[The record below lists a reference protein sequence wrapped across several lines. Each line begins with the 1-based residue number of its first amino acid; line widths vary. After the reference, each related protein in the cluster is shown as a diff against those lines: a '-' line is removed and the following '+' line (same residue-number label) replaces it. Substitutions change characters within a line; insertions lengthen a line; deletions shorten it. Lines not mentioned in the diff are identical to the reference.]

1 MLSIKTVN
9 VVQNGNVV
17 KLADMY
23 GKNEDVTSLPTEY
36 AIGSSFFNLDT
47 QEVLMWNGTEWSA
60 L

>member
-1 MLSIKTVN
+1 MLSIKTVD

-23 GKNEDVTSLPTEY
+23 GKNEDVASLPTEY

-47 QEVLMWNGTEWSA
+47 Q
-60 L
+60 

>member
-17 KLADMY
+17 KLADMC
-23 GKNEDVTSLPTEY
+23 GKNEDVENLPTEY

>member
-1 MLSIKTVN
+1 MLSIKTVD

-17 KLADMY
+17 KLADMC
-23 GKNEDVTSLPTEY
+23 GKNEDVENLPTEY
-36 AIGSSFFNLDT
+36 AIGSSFCNLDT

>member
-17 KLADMY
+17 RQAEIF
-23 GKNEDVTSLPTEY
+23 GRNEDVENLPTEY
-36 AIGSSFFNLDT
+36 AVGSSFFNLDT
-47 QEVLMWNGTEWSA
+47 QEVFMWNGTEWGV

>member
-1 MLSIKTVN
+1 MLSIKTVD

-23 GKNEDVTSLPTEY
+23 SKNEDVASLPTEY

>member
-17 KLADMY
+17 KLADIC
-23 GKNEDVTSLPTEY
+23 GKNEDVESLPTEY

>member
-1 MLSIKTVN
+1 MLSIKTVD

-17 KLADMY
+17 KLADIC
-23 GKNEDVTSLPTEY
+23 GKNEDVENLPTNY

>member
-23 GKNEDVTSLPTEY
+23 GKNEDVESIPTEY
-36 AIGSSFFNLDT
+36 AIGSSLFNLDT

>member
-1 MLSIKTVN
+1 MLSIKTVD

-23 GKNEDVTSLPTEY
+23 GKNEDVENLPTEY
-36 AIGSSFFNLDT
+36 AIGSSFFNLYT
-47 QEVLMWNGTEWSA
+47 QEGLMWKGTEWSA

>member
-17 KLADMY
+17 KQAEIS
-23 GKNEDVTSLPTEY
+23 GRNEDIASLPTEY

>member
-1 MLSIKTVN
+1 MLSIKTVD

-17 KLADMY
+17 KLADIC
-23 GKNEDVTSLPTEY
+23 GKNEDVENLPTEY

>member
-1 MLSIKTVN
+1 MLSIKTVD

-17 KLADMY
+17 KLADIC
-23 GKNEDVTSLPTEY
+23 GKNEDVENLPTDY
-36 AIGSSFFNLDT
+36 ANGSTFFNLDT

>member
-1 MLSIKTVN
+1 MLSIKTVD

-23 GKNEDVTSLPTEY
+23 GKNEDFASLPTEY

>member
-23 GKNEDVTSLPTEY
+23 VKNEDVASLPTEY

>member
-17 KLADMY
+17 KLADIC
-23 GKNEDVTSLPTEY
+23 GKNEDVENLPTNY

>member
-1 MLSIKTVN
+1 MLSIKTVD

-17 KLADMY
+17 RQAEIS
-23 GKNEDVTSLPTEY
+23 GRNEDVENLPTEY

>member
-1 MLSIKTVN
+1 MLSIKTVD

-17 KLADMY
+17 KLADIC
-23 GKNEDVTSLPTEY
+23 GKNEDVASLPTEY

-47 QEVLMWNGTEWSA
+47 QEALMWNGTEWSA

>member
-1 MLSIKTVN
+1 MLSIKTVD

-23 GKNEDVTSLPTEY
+23 GNNEDVENLPTDY
-36 AIGSSFFNLDT
+36 ANGSTFFNMDT